1 MRAEAGSGWFPG
13 SPVCQVESQFCPGI
27 VESPETWWKTR
38 GGLALVRHTWQ
49 HAQSGLG
56 GGKVDTGGQAGRHRG
71 GGQGENGAV
80 RGAVR
85 KACGLGFQ
93 PREGGG
99 RAGVV
104 CPRAWQACRRR
115 GASRVLAGGSLRP

>member
-1 MRAEAGSGWFPG
+1 M
-13 SPVCQVESQFCPGI
+13 CQVERQFCPGI

-49 HAQSGLG
+49 HVQSGLG
-56 GGKVDTGGQAGRHRG
+56 GGKVDAGGQAGRHRG

-85 KACGLGFQ
+85 KACGWGSSLV
-93 PREGGG
+93 REGAGLGLCVPEHGKPPAEGG
-99 RAGVV
+99 EPLEHWLVAV
-104 CPRAWQACRRR
+104 
-115 GASRVLAGGSLRP
+115 